1 MGTLEAMKEIARD
14 FRDVVADYK
23 QRAGSEAQMSV
34 SESKELHNMEAEI
47 ADLVAKLEREVN
59 ANPFLN
65 PPVMRE
71 MRQTRAAL
79 TDTLCRLRVRRNEI
93 IPREEEKKFTPQ
105 EARLISAMMEDNGD
119 AQLPVLGGFRQILQS
134 SG

>member
-1 MGTLEAMKEIARD
+1 MGH
-14 FRDVVADYK
+14 
-23 QRAGSEAQMSV
+23 S
-34 SESKELHNMEAEI
+34 MEAEI

-79 TDTLCRLRVRRNEI
+79 TDTLCRLRVRQNEI

-105 EARLISAMMEDNGD
+105 EARLISAMMEENGD

-134 SG
+134 SGGGGSNLCDMFGAKAACCHQIHR